1 MAVCTRSKFKG
12 NSYKFFHMISLT
24 RHTALVLPFLSVLT
38 AIGILGISSSA
49 RAAFLLDPS
58 GGTILLSSS
67 TGDPDKD
74 DGVALATHGFNG
86 SFFGYALN
94 GIKPLISVNGFLSF
108 GSSDEDGDRLVA
120 LLGSV
125 EDRSRIVPMWQ
136 NFKLGTA
143 GQVVESI
150 GSSYYAVSWRNL
162 EADSYSGYA
171 NFQAIFIEGA
181 TTISGNNFLAGD
193 IVFSYGDIG
202 IYSTI
207 NEVVIGL
214 EDYGSIAT
222 LPGAEAYSGH
232 YSRVGFGDFPVGA
245 NQYLLF
251 RPDGYGYDS
260 SIVTAIPE
268 PATNVLLAASGLM
281 LLGGVLWRRRS
292 E

>member
-1 MAVCTRSKFKG
+1 ML
-12 NSYKFFHMISLT
+12 SLT
-24 RHTALVLPFLSVLT
+24 RHTASVLPFLSVLT

-58 GGTILLSSS
+58 GGTVLLSPS
-67 TGDPDKD
+67 TGDLDKD
-74 DGVALATHGFNG
+74 DGVAHGTHGFNG

-94 GIKPLISVNGFLSF
+94 EITPLISVNGFLSF

-150 GSSYYAVSWRNL
+150 GSTYYAVSWQNL
-162 EADSYSGYA
+162 EADTYPGYA
-171 NFQAIFIEGA
+171 NFQAIFFEGA

-193 IVFSYGDIG
+193 IVFSYGDIS
-202 IYSTI
+202 IYWEI

-214 EDYGSIAT
+214 EDYGSVAT
-222 LPGAEAYSGH
+222 LPGVESLGGYYSSEV
-232 YSRVGFGDFPVGA
+232 YIDFPVGA

-251 RPDGYGYDS
+251 RPDGYDYDS

-268 PATNVLLAASGLM
+268 PSTNVLLATCGLM